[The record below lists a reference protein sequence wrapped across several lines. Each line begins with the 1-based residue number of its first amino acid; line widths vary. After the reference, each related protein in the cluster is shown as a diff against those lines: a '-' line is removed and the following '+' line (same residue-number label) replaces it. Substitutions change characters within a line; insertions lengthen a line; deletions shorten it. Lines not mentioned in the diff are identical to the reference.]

1 MKSKLYYAGAS
12 DHGSNTGYGF
22 ANDWTVLVFADKKSR
37 DNWVEN
43 CGNLSAVPIKR
54 RDVTKRA
61 ANWSL
66 TQNKLMEPNTFKREF
81 WGINNL
87 GENVDKG
94 IVGYI
99 HVFSDDYRNNILVKR
114 FYS

>member
-66 TQNKLMEPNTFKREF
+66 TQNKLMEPDTFKGEF

-87 GENVDKG
+87 NSDEKNG

-99 HVFSDDYRNNILVKR
+99 VVFDDDYNNMLIKR